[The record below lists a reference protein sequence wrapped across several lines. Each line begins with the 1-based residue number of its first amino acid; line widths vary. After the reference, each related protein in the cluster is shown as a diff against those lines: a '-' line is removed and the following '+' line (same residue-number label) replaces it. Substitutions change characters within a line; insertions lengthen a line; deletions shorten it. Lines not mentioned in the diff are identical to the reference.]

1 MKPIFSLFFLV
12 IILKAHPINPLLEP
26 LYFPSYAQFLNL
38 EPHFIVKK
46 KRAYRP
52 FQWGN
57 TIIIKRHDL
66 EERQSN
72 QPSDIFR
79 QNAEINVS
87 SQMFLKGMSSAS
99 SRIMI
104 DSAAQSSAAQ

>member
-1 MKPIFSLFFLV
+1 MKLIFNLFFLLMV
-12 IILKAHPINPLLEP
+12 LKAHPINPLLEP

-46 KRAYRP
+46 KCAYRP

-57 TIIIKRHDL
+57 TIIIKHHDL

-87 SQMFLKGMSSAS
+87 SQTFLRGMSSAS
-99 SRIMI
+99 SRIVI
-104 DSAAQSSAAQ
+104 DSVVQ

>member
-1 MKPIFSLFFLV
+1 MKPIFSLFFLLIV
-12 IILKAHPINPLLEP
+12 LKAHPINPLLEP

-38 EPHFIVKK
+38 EPHFVIKK

-87 SQMFLKGMSSAS
+87 SQMFLKGMSNAS
-99 SRIMI
+99 SRTAL
-104 DSAAQSSAAQ
+104 DSAAQ

>member
-1 MKPIFSLFFLV
+1 MV
-12 IILKAHPINPLLEP
+12 LKAHPINPLLEP
-26 LYFPSYAQFLNL
+26 LYFPNYAQFLNL
-38 EPHFIVKK
+38 ESHFVVKK

-87 SQMFLKGMSSAS
+87 SQTFLRGMSSTS
-99 SRIMI
+99 SRTVL
-104 DSAAQSSAAQ
+104 DSTAQ

>member
-1 MKPIFSLFFLV
+1 MKTIFSLFFLL
-12 IILKAHPINPLLEP
+12 IALKAHPINPLLEP

-38 EPHFIVKK
+38 EPHFVIKK

-87 SQMFLKGMSSAS
+87 SQTFLRGISSAS
-99 SRIMI
+99 SRIAL
-104 DSAAQSSAAQ
+104 DSAAQ

>member
-1 MKPIFSLFFLV
+1 MKTIFNLFFLLMV
-12 IILKAHPINPLLEP
+12 LKAHPINPLLEP
-26 LYFPSYAQFLNL
+26 LYFPSYAQFLDL
-38 EPHFIVKK
+38 EPHFIIKK

-87 SQMFLKGMSSAS
+87 SQTFLRGMSNAS
-99 SRIMI
+99 SRTAL
-104 DSAAQSSAAQ
+104 DSTAQ

>member
-1 MKPIFSLFFLV
+1 MKTIFSLFFLLIV
-12 IILKAHPINPLLEP
+12 LKAHPINPLLEP
-26 LYFPSYAQFLNL
+26 LYFPNYAQFLNL
-38 EPHFIVKK
+38 EPHFVIKK

-87 SQMFLKGMSSAS
+87 SQMFLKGMSNAS
-99 SRIMI
+99 SQIAL
-104 DSAAQSSAAQ
+104 DSAAQ

>member
-12 IILKAHPINPLLEP
+12 IVLKAHPINPLLEP

-38 EPHFIVKK
+38 EPHFIIKK

-87 SQMFLKGMSSAS
+87 SQMFLKGMSSTS
-99 SRIMI
+99 SRITL
-104 DSAAQSSAAQ
+104 DSATQ

>member
-1 MKPIFSLFFLV
+1 MKAIFSLFFLV
-12 IILKAHPINPLLEP
+12 IVLKAHPINPLLEP

-38 EPHFIVKK
+38 EPHFAIKK
-46 KRAYRP
+46 KRVYRP

-87 SQMFLKGMSSAS
+87 FQTFLKGMSNAYS
-99 SRIMI
+99 
-104 DSAAQSSAAQ
+104 

>member
-1 MKPIFSLFFLV
+1 MKAIFSLFFLLMV
-12 IILKAHPINPLLEP
+12 LKAHPINPLLEP

-38 EPHFIVKK
+38 EPHFIIKK
-46 KRAYRP
+46 KHAYKP

-87 SQMFLKGMSSAS
+87 SQTFLRGMSSNF
-99 SRIMI
+99 SRIVI
-104 DSAAQSSAAQ
+104 DSAAQ

>member
-1 MKPIFSLFFLV
+1 MKPIFSLFFLLMV
-12 IILKAHPINPLLEP
+12 LKAHPINPLLEP

-38 EPHFIVKK
+38 EPHFVVKK
-46 KRAYRP
+46 KHAYRP

-87 SQMFLKGMSSAS
+87 SQTFLKGMSNAS
-99 SRIMI
+99 SRIAL

>member
-1 MKPIFSLFFLV
+1 MKPIFSLFFLLMV
-12 IILKAHPINPLLEP
+12 LKAHPINPLLEP

-87 SQMFLKGMSSAS
+87 SQMFLKEMSSVS
-99 SRIMI
+99 SQITL
-104 DSAAQSSAAQ
+104 DSTAQ

>member
-1 MKPIFSLFFLV
+1 MKPIFNLFFLLMV
-12 IILKAHPINPLLEP
+12 LKAHPINPLLEP

-38 EPHFIVKK
+38 EPHFIIKK

-87 SQMFLKGMSSAS
+87 SQTFLRGMSSVS
-99 SRIMI
+99 SQIAL
-104 DSAAQSSAAQ
+104 DSTAQ

>member
-1 MKPIFSLFFLV
+1 MKAIFSLFFLLMV
-12 IILKAHPINPLLEP
+12 LKAHPINPLLEP

-38 EPHFIVKK
+38 EPHFIIKK
-46 KRAYRP
+46 KHAYRP

-87 SQMFLKGMSSAS
+87 SQTFLRGMSSAS
-99 SRIMI
+99 SRTAL
-104 DSAAQSSAAQ
+104 DSTAQ

>member
-1 MKPIFSLFFLV
+1 MKTIFSLFFLLMV
-12 IILKAHPINPLLEP
+12 LKAHPINPLLEP
-26 LYFPSYAQFLNL
+26 LYFPNYAQFLNL

-87 SQMFLKGMSSAS
+87 SQMFLKGMSNAS
-99 SRIMI
+99 SQIAL
-104 DSAAQSSAAQ
+104 DSTVQ

>member
-1 MKPIFSLFFLV
+1 MKPIFSLFFLFIV
-12 IILKAHPINPLLEP
+12 LKAHPINPLLEP
-26 LYFPSYAQFLNL
+26 LYFPSYVQFLNL
-38 EPHFIVKK
+38 EPHFIIKK
-46 KRAYRP
+46 KRAYKP

-87 SQMFLKGMSSAS
+87 SQTFLKEMSSTS
-99 SRIMI
+99 SQIAL
-104 DSAAQSSAAQ
+104 DSASQ

>member
-1 MKPIFSLFFLV
+1 MV
-12 IILKAHPINPLLEP
+12 LKAHPINPLLEP

-38 EPHFIVKK
+38 EPHLSLKK

-87 SQMFLKGMSSAS
+87 SQMFLKGMSNAS
-99 SRIMI
+99 SRIAL
-104 DSAAQSSAAQ
+104 DSADQ

>member
-1 MKPIFSLFFLV
+1 MKPIFSLFFLLMV
-12 IILKAHPINPLLEP
+12 LKAHPINPLLEP
-26 LYFPSYAQFLNL
+26 LYFPNYAQFLNL
-38 EPHFIVKK
+38 EPHFIIKK

-87 SQMFLKGMSSAS
+87 SQTFLRGISSAS
-99 SRIMI
+99 SQTAL
-104 DSAAQSSAAQ
+104 DSTAQQSTTQ

>member
-1 MKPIFSLFFLV
+1 MKIILNLFLLLIV
-12 IILKAHPINPLLEP
+12 LKAHPINPLLEP
-26 LYFPSYAQFLNL
+26 LYFPSYTQFLDL
-38 EPHFIVKK
+38 RPHFVIKK
-46 KRAYRP
+46 KRSYKP

-87 SQMFLKGMSSAS
+87 SQTFLRGISSAS
-99 SRIMI
+99 SRVMI
-104 DSAAQSSAAQ
+104 DSAAQ

>member
-1 MKPIFSLFFLV
+1 MV
-12 IILKAHPINPLLEP
+12 LKAHPINPLLEP
-26 LYFPSYAQFLNL
+26 LYFPNYAQFLNL
-38 EPHFIVKK
+38 ESHFAIKK

-87 SQMFLKGMSSAS
+87 SQTFLREMSNAS
-99 SRIMI
+99 SRIAL
-104 DSAAQSSAAQ
+104 DSAAQ

>member
-1 MKPIFSLFFLV
+1 MKTIFSLFFLL
-12 IILKAHPINPLLEP
+12 ITLKAHPINPLLEP
-26 LYFPSYAQFLNL
+26 LYFPSYTQFLDL
-38 EPHFIVKK
+38 EPHFVIKK
-46 KRAYRP
+46 KHAYRP

-87 SQMFLKGMSSAS
+87 SQTFLRG
-99 SRIMI
+99 
-104 DSAAQSSAAQ
+104 SAALLHA

>member
-1 MKPIFSLFFLV
+1 MKAIFNLFFLLMV
-12 IILKAHPINPLLEP
+12 LKAHPINPLLEP

-46 KRAYRP
+46 KHTYRP

-57 TIIIKRHDL
+57 TIIIKHHDL

-87 SQMFLKGMSSAS
+87 SQTFLRGISSAS
-99 SRIMI
+99 SRIAL
-104 DSAAQSSAAQ
+104 DSTAQ

>member
-1 MKPIFSLFFLV
+1 MKPIFSLFFLLMV
-12 IILKAHPINPLLEP
+12 LKAHPINPLLES
-26 LYFPSYAQFLNL
+26 LYFPSYAQFLDL
-38 EPHFIVKK
+38 ESHFVIKK

-87 SQMFLKGMSSAS
+87 SQTFLRGL
-99 SRIMI
+99 
-104 DSAAQSSAAQ
+104 AALLHA

>member
-1 MKPIFSLFFLV
+1 MV
-12 IILKAHPINPLLEP
+12 LKAHPINPLLEP
-26 LYFPSYAQFLNL
+26 LFFPSYTQFLDL

-46 KRAYRP
+46 KCTYRP

-87 SQMFLKGMSSAS
+87 SQTFLRGISSAS
-99 SRIMI
+99 SRIAL
-104 DSAAQSSAAQ
+104 DSTA

>member
-1 MKPIFSLFFLV
+1 MKPIFSLFFLLMV
-12 IILKAHPINPLLEP
+12 LKAHPINPLLEP
-26 LYFPSYAQFLNL
+26 LFFPSYTQFLDL
-38 EPHFIVKK
+38 EPHFVIKK

-87 SQMFLKGMSSAS
+87 SQTFLKEMSSAS
-99 SRIMI
+99 SRTAL
-104 DSAAQSSAAQ
+104 DSAAQ

>member
-1 MKPIFSLFFLV
+1 MKPIFSLFFLLIV
-12 IILKAHPINPLLEP
+12 LKAHPINPLLEP
-26 LYFPSYAQFLNL
+26 LYFPNYAQFLNL
-38 EPHFIVKK
+38 EPHFIIKK

-87 SQMFLKGMSSAS
+87 SQTFLKEISSIS
-99 SRIMI
+99 SQIAL
-104 DSAAQSSAAQ
+104 DSTAQSSAAQ

>member
-1 MKPIFSLFFLV
+1 MKAIFSLFFLLMV
-12 IILKAHPINPLLEP
+12 LKAHPINPLLEP

-38 EPHFIVKK
+38 EPHFVIKK
-46 KRAYRP
+46 KHAYRP

-87 SQMFLKGMSSAS
+87 SQTFLRGMSSNF

-104 DSAAQSSAAQ
+104 DSASQ

>member
-1 MKPIFSLFFLV
+1 MKTIFSLFFLFIV
-12 IILKAHPINPLLEP
+12 LKANPINPLLEP
-26 LYFPSYAQFLNL
+26 LFFPSYAQFLDL
-38 EPHFIVKK
+38 EPHFIIKK

-87 SQMFLKGMSSAS
+87 SQMFLKGMSNAS
-99 SRIMI
+99 SRTAL
-104 DSAAQSSAAQ
+104 DSTAQ

>member
-1 MKPIFSLFFLV
+1 MKPIFSLFFLLMV
-12 IILKAHPINPLLEP
+12 LKANPINPLLEP
-26 LYFPSYAQFLNL
+26 LYFPSYAQFLKL
-38 EPHFIVKK
+38 EPHFVIKK

-87 SQMFLKGMSSAS
+87 SQMFLKGMSNAS
-99 SRIMI
+99 SRIAL
-104 DSAAQSSAAQ
+104 D

>member
-1 MKPIFSLFFLV
+1 MKPIFSLFFLLMV
-12 IILKAHPINPLLEP
+12 LKAHPINPLLEP
-26 LYFPSYAQFLNL
+26 LYFPNYAQFLNL
-38 EPHFIVKK
+38 EPHFIIKK

-87 SQMFLKGMSSAS
+87 SQTFLKEMSSTS
-99 SRIMI
+99 SQIAL
-104 DSAAQSSAAQ
+104 DSTAQ

>member
-1 MKPIFSLFFLV
+1 MV
-12 IILKAHPINPLLEP
+12 LKAHPINPLLES
-26 LYFPSYAQFLNL
+26 LYFPSYTQFLNL
-38 EPHFIVKK
+38 EPHFVVKK

-87 SQMFLKGMSSAS
+87 SQMFLKEMSSVS
-99 SRIMI
+99 S
-104 DSAAQSSAAQ
+104 

>member
-1 MKPIFSLFFLV
+1 MKIIFSLFFLLMV
-12 IILKAHPINPLLEP
+12 LKAHPINPLLEP
-26 LYFPSYAQFLNL
+26 LYFPSYVQFLNL
-38 EPHFIVKK
+38 EPHFVVKK

-87 SQMFLKGMSSAS
+87 SQMFLKRMSNAS
-99 SRIMI
+99 SQIAL
-104 DSAAQSSAAQ
+104 DSTAQ

>member
-1 MKPIFSLFFLV
+1 MKTIFSLFFLLMV
-12 IILKAHPINPLLEP
+12 LKAHPINPLLEP

-38 EPHFIVKK
+38 ESHFIIKK
-46 KRAYRP
+46 KRAYKP

-87 SQMFLKGMSSAS
+87 FQTFLRGISSVSSQIAL
-99 SRIMI
+99 
-104 DSAAQSSAAQ
+104 DSTAQ

>member
-1 MKPIFSLFFLV
+1 MKPIFSLFFLLMV
-12 IILKAHPINPLLEP
+12 LKAHPINPLLEP

-38 EPHFIVKK
+38 EPHFIIKK

-87 SQMFLKGMSSAS
+87 SQMFLKGMSNAS
-99 SRIMI
+99 SRIAL
-104 DSAAQSSAAQ
+104 DSADQ

>member
-1 MKPIFSLFFLV
+1 MKAIFSLFFLLIV
-12 IILKAHPINPLLEP
+12 LKAHPINPLLEP

-38 EPHFIVKK
+38 EPHFIIKK

-87 SQMFLKGMSSAS
+87 SQMFLKGMSNAS
-99 SRIMI
+99 SRIAL
-104 DSAAQSSAAQ
+104 DSAAQSSTAQ

>member
-1 MKPIFSLFFLV
+1 MKAIFSLFFLLMV
-12 IILKAHPINPLLEP
+12 LKANPINPLLEP

-38 EPHFIVKK
+38 EPHFVIKK

-87 SQMFLKGMSSAS
+87 SQTFLRGMSSVS
-99 SRIMI
+99 SRTAL
-104 DSAAQSSAAQ
+104 DSAAQ

>member
-1 MKPIFSLFFLV
+1 MKTIFSPFFLLMV
-12 IILKAHPINPLLEP
+12 LKAHPINPLLEP
-26 LYFPSYAQFLNL
+26 LYFPSYVQFLDL
-38 EPHFIVKK
+38 EPHFVIKK
-46 KRAYRP
+46 KRTYRP

-87 SQMFLKGMSSAS
+87 SQMFLKGMSNAS
-99 SRIMI
+99 SRTAL
-104 DSAAQSSAAQ
+104 DSTAQ

>member
-1 MKPIFSLFFLV
+1 MKPIFSLFFLL
-12 IILKAHPINPLLEP
+12 ITLKAHPINPLLEP
-26 LYFPSYAQFLNL
+26 LYFPNYAQFLNL
-38 EPHFIVKK
+38 EPHFIIKK

-87 SQMFLKGMSSAS
+87 FQTFLKGMSNAS
-99 SRIMI
+99 SRIAL
-104 DSAAQSSAAQ
+104 DLTAQ

>member
-1 MKPIFSLFFLV
+1 MV
-12 IILKAHPINPLLEP
+12 LKAYPINPLLEP

-38 EPHFIVKK
+38 EPHFIIKK
-46 KRAYRP
+46 KHAYKP

-87 SQMFLKGMSSAS
+87 SQTFLRGMSSAS
-99 SRIMI
+99 SQIAL
-104 DSAAQSSAAQ
+104 DSAAQ

>member
-1 MKPIFSLFFLV
+1 MKAIFSLFFLFT
-12 IILKAHPINPLLEP
+12 ILKAHPINPLLEP

-38 EPHFIVKK
+38 EPHFVVKK

-87 SQMFLKGMSSAS
+87 SQTFLRGMSSVS
-99 SRIMI
+99 SRIAL
-104 DSAAQSSAAQ
+104 D